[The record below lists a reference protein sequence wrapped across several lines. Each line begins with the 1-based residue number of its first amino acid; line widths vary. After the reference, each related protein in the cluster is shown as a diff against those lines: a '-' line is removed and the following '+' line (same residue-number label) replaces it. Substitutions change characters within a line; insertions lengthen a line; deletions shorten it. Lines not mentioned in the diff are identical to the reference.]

1 MRLILLL
8 PLFLLLNFLCTVVY
22 SRESLPSTLDPY
34 AVLRV
39 PRSATNEMIRAAYR
53 TALNVMGRAA
63 SKHGHGQDPHTEDMA
78 LLSTIGLSYRVLVD
92 AGWRAEW
99 DSAHALP
106 EGHNPTPFPKWDK
119 EEDL

>member
-1 MRLILLL
+1 MRVIIL
-8 PLFLLLNFLCTVVY
+8 PFLLLSNFIGNVY

-34 AVLRV
+34 SILRV
-39 PRSATNEMIRAAYR
+39 PRSATNDMIRAAYR

-63 SKHGHGQDPHTEDMA
+63 SKHGHGQEPHDDDMA
-78 LLSTIGLSYRVLVD
+78 LLSNIGLSYRVLND

-99 DSAHALP
+99 DLAHELP
-106 EGHNPTPFPKWDK
+106 EGINPTPFPIWDK